1 MAASTKR
8 PSFRAHSQLALDW
21 WTARST
27 APLAILGGV
36 YLVIIIIPVA
46 VGLDPDDRRLMVRLD
61 QLVTLVFLA
70 DYLLRVW
77 LAPQRAAYVREY
89 WFDIIVI
96 VVPALRPLRS
106 LRLLQ
111 FGAGTRI
118 GTTLMVLGATVVLV
132 LIGAIYVL
140 DFESAS
146 PDAQIKNYG
155 DAVWWGFVTTTT
167 VGYGDLVTVTVPGR
181 VFAVL
186 FMALGIALV
195 GTVTATVSSVFI
207 ASLQRQQEKKVE
219 AKSRL
224 EEMQEGEAER
234 LGEIEGEAAASE
246 AAAEQVLGAGLD
258 AHAEGEPGVTES
270 PPDAFVTNQE
280 LYEQMRRLER
290 RIERL
295 HVMLAGRIGA
305 RPARETGP
313 PDPPDQTP
321 K

>member
-8 PSFRAHSQLALDW
+8 PPLRAHSQQALDW
-21 WTARST
+21 WTAKST
-27 APLAILGGV
+27 APLAILGGL
-36 YLVIIIIPVA
+36 YLVIIIVPIA
-46 VGLDPDDRRLMVRLD
+46 MDLDPDTRRYVVRLD

-70 DYLLRVW
+70 DYVLRVW
-77 LAPQRAAYVREY
+77 LAPKRAAYVREY

-111 FGAGTRI
+111 FGTGTKI
-118 GTTLMVLGATVVLV
+118 GTTLMVLGATIVLI

-181 VFAVL
+181 IFAVL
-186 FMALGIALV
+186 FMGMGIALV

-207 ASLQRQQEKKVE
+207 TSLQRQQEKKVE
-219 AKSRL
+219 AKHRL
-224 EEMQEGEAER
+224 EESQELLDER
-234 LGEIEGEAAASE
+234 GQEAAD
-246 AAAEQVLGAGLD
+246 AAQERARGESLD
-258 AHAEGEPGVTES
+258 AHAEGAPVAPS
-270 PPDAFVTNQE
+270 DALVTNEE
-280 LYEQMRRLER
+280 LYQQMRRLEGQLD
-290 RIERL
+290 RL
-295 HVMLAGRIGA
+295 HVLLAQ
-305 RPARETGP
+305 RPEGEGP
-313 PDPPDQTP
+313 HTA

>member
-1 MAASTKR
+1 MATAAKR
-8 PSFRAHSQLALDW
+8 PPFAAHSQLALDW
-21 WTARST
+21 YTAKST
-27 APLAILGGV
+27 APLALLGGL

-46 VGLDPDDRRLMVRLD
+46 MSLDPDSRRLMVRLD
-61 QLVTLVFLA
+61 QLVALVFLA

-89 WFDIIVI
+89 WFDIFVI

-111 FGAGTRI
+111 FGSGTRI

-181 VFAVL
+181 IFAVL

-224 EEMQEGEAER
+224 EEVLKGEAER
-234 LGEIEGEAAASE
+234 LGETEGEVAASE
-246 AAAEQVLGAGLD
+246 AAAAQVLGPGLD
-258 AHAEGEPGVTES
+258 GNAAGESGVTES

-280 LYEQMRRLER
+280 LYQQMRRLER

-295 HVMLAGRIGA
+295 HVMLAGRAIAG
-305 RPARETGP
+305 PAEGSGP
-313 PDPPDQTP
+313 PDPSDQTS